1 MKLARSQKGM
11 SMLGWMV
18 VLALVAFFAS
28 TAFKMFP
35 HYMDYM
41 ALESM
46 ITKVETEPSL
56 DISTVRDFYEH
67 VEKGMTVNGIR
78 DIKLE
83 DAIEIKLDD
92 VLEVKLEGN
101 EFLAHLKYEK
111 REPLI
116 ENLDLVA
123 NFDKEFRIRA
133 Q

>member
-1 MKLARSQKGM
+1 MMFARSQKGM
-11 SMLGWMV
+11 SLLGWMV

-41 ALESM
+41 ALEGM
-46 ITKVETEPSL
+46 ITKVETDPSL
-56 DISTVRDFYEH
+56 QVTTVRDFYDH
-67 VEKGMTVNGIR
+67 VEKNMKINSIR
-78 DIKLE
+78 DLDLEQALDIKLE
-83 DAIEIKLDD
+83 N
-92 VLEVKLEGN
+92 N
-101 EFLAHLKYEK
+101 EFVVHLKYEK

>member
-1 MKLARSQKGM
+1 MMFARSQKGM
-11 SMLGWMV
+11 SLLGWMV

-41 ALESM
+41 ALEGM
-46 ITKVETEPSL
+46 ITKVETDPSL
-56 DISTVRDFYEH
+56 QVTTVRDFYDH
-67 VEKGMTVNGIR
+67 VEKNMKINSIR
-78 DIKLE
+78 DLDLEQALDIKLE
-83 DAIEIKLDD
+83 N
-92 VLEVKLEGN
+92 N
-101 EFLAHLKYEK
+101 EFVVHLKYEK

-123 NFDKEFRIRA
+123 SFDKEFRIRA

>member
-1 MKLARSQKGM
+1 MTLARSQKGM

-28 TAFKMFP
+28 TGFKVLP

-41 ALESM
+41 TLEGM
-46 ITKVETEPSL
+46 IEKVETDPSL
-56 DISTVRDFYEH
+56 GIRTTRDFYEH
-67 VEKGMTVNGIR
+67 VEKGMAVNGIR
-78 DIKLE
+78 DLKLE
-83 DAIEIKLDD
+83 DVLDIKLDGGD
-92 VLEVKLEGN
+92 
-101 EFLAHLKYEK
+101 FLVHLQYEK
-111 REPLI
+111 REHLI

>member
-11 SMLGWMV
+11 SMLGWML

-67 VEKGMTVNGIR
+67 VEQDHIVTGKQIDGGP
-78 DIKLE
+78 
-83 DAIEIKLDD
+83 
-92 VLEVKLEGN
+92 
-101 EFLAHLKYEK
+101 HK
-111 REPLI
+111 RWSMWFNSKQREEPYPALTC
-116 ENLDLVA
+116 
-123 NFDKEFRIRA
+123 
-133 Q
+133 

>member
-1 MKLARSQKGM
+1 MMFARSQKGM
-11 SMLGWMV
+11 SLLGWMV

-28 TAFKMFP
+28 TGFKMFP

-41 ALESM
+41 ALEGM

-56 DISTVRDFYEH
+56 GVSTVRDFYEH

-78 DIKLE
+78 DLDLEEALQIKLE
-83 DAIEIKLDD
+83 N
-92 VLEVKLEGN
+92 N
-101 EFLAHLKYEK
+101 EFFVHLKYEK
-111 REPLI
+111 RESLI

-123 NFDKEFRIRA
+123 KFDKEFRIRA

>member
-1 MKLARSQKGM
+1 MTLARSQKGM
-11 SMLGWMV
+11 SVLGWMI

-28 TAFKMFP
+28 TGFKMFP

-41 ALESM
+41 ALEGM
-46 ITKVETEPSL
+46 IEKVETDPAL
-56 DISTVRDFYEH
+56 GIRTTRDFYEH

-78 DIKLE
+78 DLKLE
-83 DAIEIKLDD
+83 DALEIKL
-92 VLEVKLEGN
+92 EGG
-101 EFLAHLKYEK
+101 EFLVHLQYEK
-111 REPLI
+111 REHLI